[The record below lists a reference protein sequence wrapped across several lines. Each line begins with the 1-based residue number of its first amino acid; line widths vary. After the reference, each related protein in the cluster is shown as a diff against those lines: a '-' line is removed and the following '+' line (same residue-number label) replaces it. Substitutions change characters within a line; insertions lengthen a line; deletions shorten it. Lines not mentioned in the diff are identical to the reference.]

1 MESAIVQTGLGLWWS
16 KVGKWQALA
25 TLVTLATFFI
35 TLYITGNK
43 VIATYAAFVVAYAFV
58 ATAVAYAFVATAV
71 VTFAAAVAFAT
82 AAFATAALAT
92 AALAFVVVAFAFV
105 VVAFA
110 AGKEVKRGS
119 KKATWFSYVAHF
131 IITFALM
138 LITILLY

>member
-43 VIATYAAFVVAYAFV
+43 VIATYAAFVVAF
-58 ATAVAYAFVATAV
+58 ATAV
-71 VTFAAAVAFAT
+71 FAT
-82 AAFATAALAT
+82 AAFAT

>member
-58 ATAVAYAFVATAV
+58 ATAVAYAF
-71 VTFAAAVAFAT
+71 
-82 AAFATAALAT
+82 AT